1 MIAIIRSGQNPT
13 MRHLERTHGIS
24 IQWMHEIFQ
33 NDLIYLVYEVTSKM
47 CADIHTKAFKDHMTW
62 KRACMLINI
71 LSYDEISSEDMWSI
85 MQPTHDISTGLD
97 QKYRERHVT
106 IPTFPYTETPIL
118 PPDLYVA
125 GMTSKEGLQE
135 VPNVDPFVVVKTPR
149 MYRTYPLGLHRQ
161 PWLRSTW
168 VLRNGQWTKIEHK
181 VDPLLGDHRFDNWAE
196 RAVFQFHPVAE
207 AATPVVRSRPRLEL
221 SVADLFHPYVIERPN
236 FVNALPEPQV
246 LVTNALS
253 RIVHGGWDVAHQT
266 ISQLSTY
273 VVENDMSGY
282 RNKCNKDYWVE
293 EGNQIVRVHNKPRSK
308 LFDPRESPHPTIP
321 EHAFK
326 DERKTLRTNI
336 TEDNEEWKEH
346 VDNWR
351 TGMNAIKTN
360 GFKWKGRTIFQKR
373 SRRQYLLAPSIKT
386 QTVTTIPLAKMF
398 IVGYISSYIDKGRGV
413 GTVTLI
419 MKRNTGR
426 IEQFDL
432 ESSDEDFELMRLIK
446 KQHANDEGCNVV
458 ITMFEIQSEV
468 PRMVLLCSEEV
479 NWFTILSAKRYLKR
493 IKKKGVDEADLLIV
507 TITIHDDLNSDY
519 GLQKASISLRD
530 KRDTMFFAGPCTGG
544 SSWARLN
551 RSRGPLTE
559 AIIDAKVEI
568 FKQLWNRFETLFVAF
583 VGSKI
588 GIYMELPRG
597 CLYWN
602 NEEVKFMIEG
612 TDSTIHDFDGCCYG
626 LRQKFGDSNL
636 YIKKPWRIVSWN
648 VNIDGKLSL
657 KCDGRH
663 EHTPCA
669 GRETIHT
676 QVYTSKIVSI
686 ILEEQEQR
694 CIGDSRSQS
703 SFVHGDGSSGTN
715 VKNRVAAA
723 ACATI
728 PHEYAVDYKTTRS
741 MIISIK
747 NKWIIKY
754 ILSCHSKKQKRQRLR
769 WCPAPLSVTSENPTS
784 GSSSVGAIGTGR
796 GARSNGQQ
804 ACSEAMAARGSRGSD
819 NKPRL
824 FLEGD
829 SSVIGAAYCR
839 LTGSML
845 ESLSESERQGRIDL
859 PSRYEE
865 DKPRNI
871 TLLERWVQFGI
882 PVLLVMG
889 LSMSEV
895 VTDDALLWI
904 IFRRAI
910 ALVSDD
916 DLSLPLVETVVK
928 IRKVGQQISL
938 VTDNFVR
945 RKLDKPTKEED
956 MHNVDPILRIMASA
970 KHLHDIGPACQNL
983 LALVNQKGYT
993 GTLRELIGLE
1003 GAPRG
1008 TFASRDCPMYRLRR
1022 QKWVD
1027 IFNHAM
1033 RAEPVDGP
1041 MHSLES
1047 LTGYMELAQELLV
1060 QIAQC
1065 IRAYNFC
1072 KSHTDQKI
1080 SVPQLVADVVRLYS
1094 QSSSPVIF
1102 TVPAR
1107 AVAINTILGFSAL
1120 FDMLRGHFENK
1131 GRFMESQRVWFG
1143 QDAVDRAIR
1152 SSFWEDYMQ
1161 LSRDAKG
1168 WYGMGENFYNISFN
1182 VLGVESG
1189 VPGEVT
1195 KKNERLQKWD
1205 AFEKQMRKS
1214 VYEVVYEFDD
1224 GIEPRHEVRFPHG
1237 VQDPRRSVDSSD
1249 SDRGFD
1255 RGPQRGRGEH
1265 SSSSSRPHHARPEP
1279 KARPSGPPP
1288 KARPPPPSDPPR
1300 SKKPVHSNLK
1310 LPNPPPPV
1318 MFSESSLSAD
1328 EDEGVATETN
1338 EWSYPDLRLAGRKV
1352 KTYSRP
1358 MFKDESRKIVITLY
1372 VNTFDE
1378 PCGMYDEGIIPRQVA
1393 TSLVTEWEILL
1404 RRTTIY
1410 LCAWANGIVDPK
1422 VLRKYILKGNPEWV
1436 KLYRYIW
1443 LKSQANYLGVFPTPK
1458 TFALAKEPVTMLMVR
1473 TERTIIISDLP
1484 LYWKATSS
1492 GIRNDIASIT
1502 QSWGWNSVQQYAP
1515 EDYNSKVKY
1524 LEQPCNHVAKLIEN
1538 ATKEDELE
1546 EAAIHIWV
1554 SMTDIIDYANAPGN
1568 SVSFPSKEA
1577 STELSSYFISCFQ
1590 SIADAGKRKNPIIVN
1605 INANGEFLNC
1615 DDAIKFKRVS
1625 KSIASDLRSEGF
1637 MVTWGG
1643 PLWKELFPFID
1654 AHGKIRSKNNPDKMV
1669 AVGALEKQ
1677 LFREKTIMKCML
1689 PPSRIV
1695 EMDHLAAASGIAK
1708 NEGLVDDPPEEYKFE
1723 DVNAI
1728 PLDKK
1733 DESGKSGRGRRVKPK
1748 MHVPN
1753 WGNQQASYQ
1762 PAPVFDGRFFW
1773 VKIEHR
1779 DHEEDDDPM
1788 ASLSGVCDT
1797 CSINHDL
1804 DRSVYDNN
1812 KTCANC
1818 SANYTLRSFG
1828 GTTDEDDVCMRI
1840 FLAYKAKRMFE
1851 GDHDW
1856 VSSDPNTNMKT
1867 FMRGAISVLLN
1878 TSIGKALSQYG
1889 FVRMHPSAAA
1899 RMLDTQRGHLV
1910 VTTRFRRED
1919 LKKAAYYRF
1928 SYDMGNKLY
1937 AAYVHAI
1944 FPIGFIRDTFNSDDP
1959 KEEKLGD
1966 AIEVILGLFEVWDSV
1981 PECIPEN
1988 LNGQYGINEIR
1999 RGLECSLINFCSIGE
2014 IKNMKNRKM
2023 NKRKGITEEIPKR
2036 IHGISPHLN
2045 YYVPESEAPDD
2056 DTVLSDLL
2064 DEAEEIHEEDDGDEM
2079 DEEGQ
2084 DEQEDAEMVDSS
2096 EDEGMEEEEAKT
2108 EEPTTDD
2115 PMGEEKEEGPES
2127 KRRKVAE
2134 MMESILK
2141 KGVCL
2146 ACGSVEHEMS
2156 ECENQDEVEKIKET
2170 FGKIQANI
2178 KTSKRSFPKERRS
2191 RNEKKTKER
2200 RAPNDDTPDRVIS
2213 LYPEEVQ
2220 AFEMCAE
2227 YQDGH
2232 WTALGKHTNNMGP
2245 IDHGEVIN
2253 EIFPNMD
2260 VFDRNYQP
2268 NGSVNINQ
2276 ETRDYYV
2283 DIDSLFEAG
2292 KLSITPR
2299 NGVRYWHEDYNDPDY
2314 LAPYAKD
2321 DHIPYPERGEW
2332 KFKAGGSLNYALR
2345 HQIGRTDGRG
2355 SILKCNLGAWVLIED
2370 LLEMDYLWHDH
2381 QRYKYAMRY
2390 NTGDAIRIK
2399 KSRIGLIVDL
2409 TLAEYRVKG
2418 KSRFQILGL
2427 RAEDE
2432 KSLND
2437 IIQEHR
2443 IDPLRKGEDPL
2454 GTVYDGW
2461 IMPVAIRATSG
2472 QSDKKMKFELDP
2484 YMMMHRLDLRTAL
2497 ALQGGYHVTSPSNL
2511 KSILENGIMPGGS
2524 EGNRVMSY
2532 FGVFPPWDRR
2542 NRSARTRSPIPG
2554 ELWMLIIYVPPSELS
2569 RFGAG
2574 LSGSG
2579 DILVPQVIPPDEI
2592 KEIWI
2597 ARNCSAEIDQYTKE
2611 KRWVIT
2617 SPRKIFSRK
2626 LVDEIV
2632 TYADF
2637 KTLGIQG
2644 FMATREQVISDAIEL
2659 TKRFPPL
2666 PLGDPQDLQE
2676 LKEDIEVLKG
2686 GLGTSLKL
2694 EDETRSRVVMKLALY
2709 HVPSKPK
2716 IMRMHDR
2723 KCPCCLTETPSF
2735 IAVCLFCHAEFW
2747 SAGKYARIIPEGEEQ
2762 KTKWDREKINKAA
2775 EEAYQKA
2782 QKENEQ
2788 LPKESKERIQEDEKE
2803 VEVNAEGFG
2812 KEKDEQ
2818 SKQRK
2823 EKSEEKSFADDDQ
2836 QRDPQEGNEGFE
2848 DLSMFERNLQLP
2860 EEGAMCLD
2868 SNLQAAKYLVIY
2880 LMKRMQKGINTWW
2893 KVNINTSRKDKLKAW
2908 ENGYR
2913 PDVTGDSYPVK
2924 DIDPLSG
2931 EPHALEG
2938 MDYLTWMRN
2947 HGKYGQFVE
2956 GNESIIVRSYNM
2968 TRFLRKLR
2976 WAFYR
2981 IGLNQNDLNAMIVHN
2996 KNQTDQQKVR
3006 RAYLGGS
3013 APIVEGIVI
3022 QSDPSYV
3029 TMCRLIRLVTGC
3041 ESFSMLSAQRSS
3053 DRHLSLD
3060 MEALVG
3066 DPLVA
3071 KGDVDQELLLLMN
3084 QYGLSDFLGH
3094 AKTMLQN
3101 LKDGRSSLGRQLIDN
3116 ENYSLHIPQLQ
3127 YAPPPPQDKH
3137 GQDSQGSDPR
3147 PKGGKA
3153 KGTSKSS
3160 TSPTVFAPGGKSY
3173 DLPQQSNT
3181 DSSQVGA
3188 SAKAHAAKARPNP
3201 PDPPPSPRKEA
3212 ERQEQREENTTYA
3225 SDQGYN
3231 NDPGQPSQQPVDP
3244 NWNTKGRGKGKGQQ
3258 WGRDDQWGHQGRG
3271 RGKGHQQRYPGG
3283 WEYRGWY

>member
-1 MIAIIRSGQNPT
+1 
-13 MRHLERTHGIS
+13 
-24 IQWMHEIFQ
+24 
-33 NDLIYLVYEVTSKM
+33 
-47 CADIHTKAFKDHMTW
+47 
-62 KRACMLINI
+62 
-71 LSYDEISSEDMWSI
+71 
-85 MQPTHDISTGLD
+85 
-97 QKYRERHVT
+97 
-106 IPTFPYTETPIL
+106 
-118 PPDLYVA
+118 
-125 GMTSKEGLQE
+125 
-135 VPNVDPFVVVKTPR
+135 
-149 MYRTYPLGLHRQ
+149 
-161 PWLRSTW
+161 
-168 VLRNGQWTKIEHK
+168 
-181 VDPLLGDHRFDNWAE
+181 
-196 RAVFQFHPVAE
+196 
-207 AATPVVRSRPRLEL
+207 
-221 SVADLFHPYVIERPN
+221 
-236 FVNALPEPQV
+236 
-246 LVTNALS
+246 
-253 RIVHGGWDVAHQT
+253 
-266 ISQLSTY
+266 
-273 VVENDMSGY
+273 
-282 RNKCNKDYWVE
+282 
-293 EGNQIVRVHNKPRSK
+293 
-308 LFDPRESPHPTIP
+308 
-321 EHAFK
+321 
-326 DERKTLRTNI
+326 
-336 TEDNEEWKEH
+336 
-346 VDNWR
+346 
-351 TGMNAIKTN
+351 
-360 GFKWKGRTIFQKR
+360 
-373 SRRQYLLAPSIKT
+373 
-386 QTVTTIPLAKMF
+386 
-398 IVGYISSYIDKGRGV
+398 
-413 GTVTLI
+413 
-419 MKRNTGR
+419 
-426 IEQFDL
+426 
-432 ESSDEDFELMRLIK
+432 
-446 KQHANDEGCNVV
+446 
-458 ITMFEIQSEV
+458 
-468 PRMVLLCSEEV
+468 
-479 NWFTILSAKRYLKR
+479 
-493 IKKKGVDEADLLIV
+493 
-507 TITIHDDLNSDY
+507 
-519 GLQKASISLRD
+519 
-530 KRDTMFFAGPCTGG
+530 
-544 SSWARLN
+544 
-551 RSRGPLTE
+551 
-559 AIIDAKVEI
+559 
-568 FKQLWNRFETLFVAF
+568 
-583 VGSKI
+583 
-588 GIYMELPRG
+588 
-597 CLYWN
+597 
-602 NEEVKFMIEG
+602 
-612 TDSTIHDFDGCCYG
+612 
-626 LRQKFGDSNL
+626 
-636 YIKKPWRIVSWN
+636 
-648 VNIDGKLSL
+648 
-657 KCDGRH
+657 
-663 EHTPCA
+663 
-669 GRETIHT
+669 
-676 QVYTSKIVSI
+676 
-686 ILEEQEQR
+686 
-694 CIGDSRSQS
+694 
-703 SFVHGDGSSGTN
+703 
-715 VKNRVAAA
+715 
-723 ACATI
+723 
-728 PHEYAVDYKTTRS
+728 
-741 MIISIK
+741 
-747 NKWIIKY
+747 
-754 ILSCHSKKQKRQRLR
+754 
-769 WCPAPLSVTSENPTS
+769 
-784 GSSSVGAIGTGR
+784 
-796 GARSNGQQ
+796 
-804 ACSEAMAARGSRGSD
+804 
-819 NKPRL
+819 
-824 FLEGD
+824 
-829 SSVIGAAYCR
+829 
-839 LTGSML
+839 
-845 ESLSESERQGRIDL
+845 
-859 PSRYEE
+859 
-865 DKPRNI
+865 
-871 TLLERWVQFGI
+871 
-882 PVLLVMG
+882 
-889 LSMSEV
+889 
-895 VTDDALLWI
+895 
-904 IFRRAI
+904 
-910 ALVSDD
+910 
-916 DLSLPLVETVVK
+916 
-928 IRKVGQQISL
+928 
-938 VTDNFVR
+938 
-945 RKLDKPTKEED
+945 
-956 MHNVDPILRIMASA
+956 
-970 KHLHDIGPACQNL
+970 
-983 LALVNQKGYT
+983 
-993 GTLRELIGLE
+993 
-1003 GAPRG
+1003 
-1008 TFASRDCPMYRLRR
+1008 MYRLRR

-1041 MHSLES
+1041 VHSLES

-1224 GIEPRHEVRFPHG
+1224 GIEPRHEVRFPYG

-1255 RGPQRGRGEH
+1255 RGPRRGRGEH

-1300 SKKPVHSNLK
+1300 SKKPLHSNLK

-1458 TFALAKEPVTMLMVR
+1458 TFALATCTSHEADETCRNKLRAETQLPPAKAKEPVTMLMVR

-1605 INANGEFLNC
+1605 IHANGEFLNC

-1677 LFREKTIMKCML
+1677 LFREKTIMKCMF
-1689 PPSRIV
+1689 PSSRIV

-1773 VKIEHR
+1773 VKTEHR

-2096 EDEGMEEEEAKT
+2096 EDEGMEEEEAKA

-2245 IDHGEVIN
+2245 VDHGEVIN

-2345 HQIGRTDGRG
+2345 HQIGRTDDRG

-2443 IDPLRKGEDPL
+2443 IDPLRKDEDPL

-2554 ELWMLIIYVPPSELS
+2554 ELWMLVIYVPPSELS

-2694 EDETRSRVVMKLALY
+2694 ALY
-2709 HVPSKPK
+2709 H
-2716 IMRMHDR
+2716 
-2723 KCPCCLTETPSF
+2723 ETCVISC
-2735 IAVCLFCHAEFW
+2735 A
-2747 SAGKYARIIPEGEEQ
+2747 
-2762 KTKWDREKINKAA
+2762 
-2775 EEAYQKA
+2775 
-2782 QKENEQ
+2782 
-2788 LPKESKERIQEDEKE
+2788 IQAKDHED
-2803 VEVNAEGFG
+2803 A
-2812 KEKDEQ
+2812 
-2818 SKQRK
+2818 
-2823 EKSEEKSFADDDQ
+2823 
-2836 QRDPQEGNEGFE
+2836 
-2848 DLSMFERNLQLP
+2848 
-2860 EEGAMCLD
+2860 
-2868 SNLQAAKYLVIY
+2868 
-2880 LMKRMQKGINTWW
+2880 
-2893 KVNINTSRKDKLKAW
+2893 
-2908 ENGYR
+2908 
-2913 PDVTGDSYPVK
+2913 
-2924 DIDPLSG
+2924 
-2931 EPHALEG
+2931 
-2938 MDYLTWMRN
+2938 
-2947 HGKYGQFVE
+2947 
-2956 GNESIIVRSYNM
+2956 
-2968 TRFLRKLR
+2968 
-2976 WAFYR
+2976 
-2981 IGLNQNDLNAMIVHN
+2981 
-2996 KNQTDQQKVR
+2996 
-3006 RAYLGGS
+3006 
-3013 APIVEGIVI
+3013 
-3022 QSDPSYV
+3022 
-3029 TMCRLIRLVTGC
+3029 
-3041 ESFSMLSAQRSS
+3041 
-3053 DRHLSLD
+3053 
-3060 MEALVG
+3060 
-3066 DPLVA
+3066 
-3071 KGDVDQELLLLMN
+3071 
-3084 QYGLSDFLGH
+3084 
-3094 AKTMLQN
+3094 
-3101 LKDGRSSLGRQLIDN
+3101 
-3116 ENYSLHIPQLQ
+3116 
-3127 YAPPPPQDKH
+3127 
-3137 GQDSQGSDPR
+3137 
-3147 PKGGKA
+3147 
-3153 KGTSKSS
+3153 
-3160 TSPTVFAPGGKSY
+3160 
-3173 DLPQQSNT
+3173 
-3181 DSSQVGA
+3181 
-3188 SAKAHAAKARPNP
+3188 
-3201 PDPPPSPRKEA
+3201 
-3212 ERQEQREENTTYA
+3212 
-3225 SDQGYN
+3225 
-3231 NDPGQPSQQPVDP
+3231 
-3244 NWNTKGRGKGKGQQ
+3244 
-3258 WGRDDQWGHQGRG
+3258 
-3271 RGKGHQQRYPGG
+3271 
-3283 WEYRGWY
+3283 